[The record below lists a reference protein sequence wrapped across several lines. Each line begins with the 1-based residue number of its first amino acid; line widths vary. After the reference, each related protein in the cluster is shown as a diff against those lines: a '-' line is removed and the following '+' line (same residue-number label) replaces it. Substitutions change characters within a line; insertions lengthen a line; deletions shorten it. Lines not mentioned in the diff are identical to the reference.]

1 MTPDSTELIKCV
13 SEGNNLRCCI
23 IVRVFASLLIQ
34 LAADSGLVGVSG
46 TVSACYL
53 IYDEVVRHHS
63 HKQSHMVK
71 IIVLLRPQSSK
82 ESH

>member
-1 MTPDSTELIKCV
+1 MTPNSAELIKCV
-13 SEGNNLRCCI
+13 SEGNNLRCLI
-23 IVRVFASLLIQ
+23 IVRIFASLLIQ
-34 LAADSGLVGVSG
+34 LAADSGLVGVSR
-46 TVSACYL
+46 TVSARDL

-71 IIVLLRPQSSK
+71 VIVLLRPQSSE